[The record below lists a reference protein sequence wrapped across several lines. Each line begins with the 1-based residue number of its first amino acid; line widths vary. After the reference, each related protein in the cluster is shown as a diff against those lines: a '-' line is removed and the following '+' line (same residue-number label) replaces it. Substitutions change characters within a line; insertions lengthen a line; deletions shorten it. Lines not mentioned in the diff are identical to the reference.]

1 MSNLLRPQPD
11 SGPRSIRLTPPDNLK
26 IHVKTLGTKLSFD
39 VPVSNVSR
47 SGLLLEWSNIK
58 YTLPFIENTLVELE
72 LTTDIRGEQRRLC
85 ILGKVTR
92 KFGEEDSS
100 RYGIKL
106 IHSGEQDQFEWMN
119 IVTAMEKVSFRN
131 GAT

>member
-11 SGPRSIRLTPPDNLK
+11 SGPRSIRLTPPENLK
-26 IHVKTLGTKLSFD
+26 IQVKTLGTKLSFD
-39 VPVSNVSR
+39 VPISNLSR
-47 SGLLLEWSNIK
+47 SGMLLEWSNNK
-58 YTLPFIENTLVELE
+58 YALPFIENTLVELE
-72 LTTDIRGEQRRLC
+72 LTTKIRGEPRRVS

-100 RYGIKL
+100 LYGIKL

-119 IVTAMEKVSFRN
+119 LLTSMEKSLL
-131 GAT
+131 